1 MLARAP
7 RTEAELEGRL
17 VARGY
22 QRATAAATV
31 ARCRELGYVGD
42 EAYAGERARSL
53 RGRGWGSLRIAAD
66 LEARGLPE
74 ALVSAA
80 VDASRND
87 EPEIEWARRA
97 AGRVTDAR
105 RAWRLL
111 LTRGFPDKTRE
122 SAERCFAL
130 MREGRLKLHVGKT
143 FPLAQAAEAH
153 RYLESRQ
160 STGKL
165 ILIP

>member
-1 MLARAP
+1 MGPTPLDVAARMLARAP

-87 EPEIEWARRA
+87 EPEIETTVWRSTRLSSTQRFSAPLP
-97 AGRVTDAR
+97 RVTIRSR
-105 RAWRLL
+105 RRNW
-111 LTRGFPDKTRE
+111 TRSSG
-122 SAERCFAL
+122 
-130 MREGRLKLHVGKT
+130 
-143 FPLAQAAEAH
+143 
-153 RYLESRQ
+153 
-160 STGKL
+160 
-165 ILIP
+165 